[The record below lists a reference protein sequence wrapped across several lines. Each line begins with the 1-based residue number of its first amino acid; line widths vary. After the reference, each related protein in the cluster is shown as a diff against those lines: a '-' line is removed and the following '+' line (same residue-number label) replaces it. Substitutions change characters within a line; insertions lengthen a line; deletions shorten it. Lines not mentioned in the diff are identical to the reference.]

1 MTAID
6 NMPISVQT
14 ELETA
19 PATIEA
25 RAETIMG
32 ELTALK
38 KRILAMP
45 EAWIAQSSTEFQDRM
60 REWDASATGLFGTQG
75 DGGVLG
81 DIAGRLQTIW
91 DNYVDAETANTKTW
105 ASR

>member
-14 ELETA
+14 ELESA
-19 PATIEA
+19 PGTIEA

-32 ELTALK
+32 ELKALQN
-38 KRILAMP
+38 RILAMP
-45 EAWIAQSSTEFQDRM
+45 ETWIAQSSTEFQDRM
-60 REWDASATGLFGTQG
+60 REWDASATGLFGTRG

-81 DIAGRLQTIW
+81 DIANRLQTIW
-91 DNYVDAETANTKTW
+91 ENYVEAEGANTKTW

>member
-6 NMPISVQT
+6 TMPISVRT

-32 ELTALK
+32 ELKALQN
-38 KRILAMP
+38 RILAMP

-81 DIAGRLQTIW
+81 DIANRLQTIW
-91 DNYVDAETANTKTW
+91 ENYVEAEGANTRTW
-105 ASR
+105 AAR